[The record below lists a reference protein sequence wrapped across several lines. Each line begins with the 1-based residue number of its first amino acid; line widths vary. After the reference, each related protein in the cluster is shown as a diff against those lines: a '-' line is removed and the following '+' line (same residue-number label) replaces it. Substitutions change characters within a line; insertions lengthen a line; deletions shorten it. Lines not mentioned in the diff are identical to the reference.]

1 MKRLVGVMLVAG
13 RMGGVALASDMP
25 FPGPAIQPTTV
36 AERDGCV
43 VLANNVLT
51 VRFARSEHGLRLATL
66 GSDLNGLDLAWSDT
80 NLFTLHLADGRPLAS
95 ASMRL
100 SAMATRPTLSATFED
115 ETTGLRV
122 DWSAAIPAGGH
133 YLRQVMRVIARRGP
147 VAVDRIEMLRAQVP
161 GVRATGAYD
170 GLPLITDQLFLG
182 IEHPMAQNR
191 VRTGAAW
198 SPVEMQARQFD
209 LPVGRVT
216 GTVVEVR
223 FDYQRGNH
231 RIDVAGVAWL
241 DAAGRVLAEDVHDG
255 FSGHAVSRNT
265 YRLPVPAGATGGRL
279 RVTLGGDPAQTD
291 SWGAITLAGAA
302 ADASPEVNCWLPR
315 RSELAPGSEWTI
327 SSGIGIYPPGQLR
340 RSFLR
345 YVERERA
352 HPYRSYW
359 HYNSWYDLNI
369 GRNDDPDPLKRM
381 TEAQCLAVIEAFGR
395 ELHAQRGVGLDGYV
409 WDDGWDDWNSLWG
422 FHAGF
427 PNGFTKLK
435 EAAARQGAGMGA
447 WLSPWGG
454 YGGSKAMRVTFGR
467 AKGYETNAQ
476 GFSLGGPKYYAAYR
490 DVCLMMIR
498 AYNQNY
504 FKFDGI
510 GGGTMAGGAPAS
522 IAPDLDA
529 LVRLLRELRQAN
541 PSVYINCTV
550 GTWPSPYWT
559 WFADSIWR
567 QGEDCSYA
575 GEGNPRE
582 RWITYRDHM
591 IHSRFVGPSP
601 LYPLN
606 SLMYHGLLVGDRHA
620 PGRMP
625 TPAADPDSCRHE
637 ILMSVGCG
645 SGLGELYVT
654 PALMT
659 SNAWDLLAAGIRWN
673 RSRGEI
679 LRDTHWVGGAPDRA
693 VYGYAAWHPERGG
706 TLVLRNPTAR
716 PQSFALDIGAVLE
729 LTGDAPRRWNLRAP
743 VTGQSVS
750 SIAAVAG
757 QVTEVLLPPYEVLL
771 FDVVPAAKREDEG
784 E

>member
-1 MKRLVGVMLVAG
+1 MKTIVAMILVAGALVGVAKERGL
-13 RMGGVALASDMP
+13 P
-25 FPGPAIQPTTV
+25 FPGPTIQPTTV
-36 AERDGCV
+36 AERESHV

-51 VRFARSEHGLRLATL
+51 ATFVREDRGLHLAAL
-66 GSDLNGLDLAWSDT
+66 ASVLNGLDLAWSDP
-80 NLFTLHLADGRPLAS
+80 NLFTIHLADGRPLAS
-95 ASMRL
+95 SAMRL
-100 SAMATRPTLSATFED
+100 SDLATRPTLRATFEE

-122 DWSAAIPAGGH
+122 EWSAAIPDGGH
-133 YLRQVMRVIARRGP
+133 YLRQVMRVTARQAP
-147 VAVDRIEMLRAQVP
+147 VAIDRIEMVRAQVP
-161 GVRATGAYD
+161 GVRTTGPYD
-170 GLPLITDQLFLG
+170 GLPLVTDTLFLG
-182 IEHPMAQNR
+182 LEHPMAQNL
-191 VRTGAAW
+191 VQFGTSW
-198 SPVEMQARQFD
+198 SPAEMQARQFD
-209 LPVGRVT
+209 LPLGRIT
-216 GTVVEVR
+216 GSVVEVR

-231 RIDVAGVAWL
+231 RIDVASVAWR
-241 DAAGRVLAEDVHDG
+241 DPAGRVLVADTHDG
-255 FSGHAVSRNT
+255 FSGHAVSRNV
-265 YRLPVPAGATGGRL
+265 YRLPVPAGVTGGTL
-279 RVTLGGDPAQTD
+279 RVTLGGDPTQTD
-291 SWGAITLAGAA
+291 SWGAITLAGAVPTA
-302 ADASPEVNCWLPR
+302 APEAVCALPR
-315 RSELAPGSEWTI
+315 RTELAPGSAWTT
-327 SSGIGIYPPGQLR
+327 SSGIGVYPTGQLR
-340 RSFLR
+340 RAFLC

-369 GRNDDPDPLKRM
+369 GRNDNPDPLKRM

-427 PNGFTKLK
+427 PDGFAKLR
-435 EAAARQGAGMGA
+435 EAAARQKAGMGA

-454 YGGSKAMRVTFGR
+454 YGGSKAMRVAFGR
-467 AKGYETNAQ
+467 ERGYETNAK

-510 GGGTMAGGAPAS
+510 GGGTMAGGAPVS
-522 IAPDLDA
+522 MAPDLDA

-541 PSVYINCTV
+541 PDVYINCTV

-582 RWITYRDHM
+582 QWITYRDQM

-606 SLMYHGLLVGDRHA
+606 SLMYHGLLVSDRHT

-625 TPAADPDSCRHE
+625 TPAANPESCRHE

-654 PALMT
+654 PSLMT

-673 RSRGEI
+673 RSRTEI
-679 LRDTHWVGGAPDRA
+679 LRDAHWVGGAPDRD
-693 VYGYAAWHPERGG
+693 VYGYAAWHPAQGG
-706 TLVLRNPTAR
+706 ALVLRNPTAR
-716 PQSFALDIGAVLE
+716 PQAYALDIGAALE
-729 LTGDAPRRWNLRAP
+729 LTADAPRRWSLRAP
-743 VTGQSVS
+743 LCGQSVS
-750 SIAAVAG
+750 SLAAVAG
-757 QVTEVLLPPYEVLL
+757 QVTEVVLPPFEVLL
-771 FDVVPAAKREDEG
+771 FDVVPESSR
-784 E
+784 